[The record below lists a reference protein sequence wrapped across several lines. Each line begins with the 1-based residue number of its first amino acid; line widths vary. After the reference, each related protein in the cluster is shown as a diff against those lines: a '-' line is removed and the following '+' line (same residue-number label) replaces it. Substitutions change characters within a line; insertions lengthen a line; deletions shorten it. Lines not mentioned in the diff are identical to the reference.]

1 LYTQPPARALL
12 DFPKD
17 PRRGLLL
24 RREAT
29 NSNPHC
35 VDWGDCMS
43 RRFSSALVISALLL
57 QACASAPPP
66 NPPGTAQTAGE
77 VSITADVVYGHKDG
91 MALFYD
97 VFSPPKPTG
106 QAVLFMV
113 SGGWFSRW
121 QEPTQRIDSF
131 RRLLDRGITVFAV
144 HHGSA
149 PLFKVPDAVADVR
162 RAVRHVRSNA
172 AAYGVDPNRLGVW
185 GGSAGGHLALMLGLA
200 SDNGNPD
207 AKDPIERVSN
217 AVKAV
222 VAYYPP
228 VDLRRM
234 TGPNRRFPALDF
246 DNKLAADIS
255 PLLFVDANDPP
266 TLIIHGSAD
275 TLVPISSGRSI
286 YEALQQA
293 GAVTEFIEIEGGDH
307 GFTNPA
313 HRAQAS
319 EAMAAWFAA
328 KL

>member
-1 LYTQPPARALL
+1 MT
-12 DFPKD
+12 
-17 PRRGLLL
+17 
-24 RREAT
+24 
-29 NSNPHC
+29 
-35 VDWGDCMS
+35 
-43 RRFSSALVISALLL
+43 RRFSVALVVAALLL
-57 QACASAPPP
+57 QACASSPPE
-66 NPPGTAQTAGE
+66 NPPGTARVAGK
-77 VSITADVVYGHKDG
+77 VSITADVVYGHKEG

-97 VFSPPKPTG
+97 VFTPPNATG

-121 QEPTQRIDSF
+121 QEPQQRIDSF
-131 RRLLDRGITVFAV
+131 QRLFDRGITVFAV

-172 AAYGVDPNRLGVW
+172 AVYGVDPNRLGVW
-185 GGSAGGHLALMLGLA
+185 GGSAGGHLSLMLGLA
-200 SDNGNPD
+200 SDDGNLE
-207 AKDPIERVSN
+207 AKDPLERVSN

-246 DNKLAADIS
+246 DNKLAGDIS
-255 PLLFVDANDPP
+255 PLLFVDASDPP
-266 TLIIHGSAD
+266 TLVVHGSAD

-286 YEALQQA
+286 YDALKQA
-293 GAVTEFIEIEGGDH
+293 GVVTEFIEIEGGDH
-307 GFTNPA
+307 GFTNPV
-313 HRAQAS
+313 HRARAS

>member
-1 LYTQPPARALL
+1 MRTRCLL
-12 DFPKD
+12 M
-17 PRRGLLL
+17 LIVV
-24 RREAT
+24 A
-29 NSNPHC
+29 C
-35 VDWGDCMS
+35 
-43 RRFSSALVISALLL
+43 L
-57 QACASAPPP
+57 QACVSAPPA
-66 NPPGTAQTAGE
+66 NPPGALQQAGD
-77 VSITADVVYGHKDG
+77 VTITADVVYGHKDG

-97 VFSPPKPTG
+97 VFTPRNQTG

-121 QEPTQRIDSF
+121 QPPEQRLGSF
-131 RRLLDRGITVFAV
+131 QRLLDRGITVFAV

-172 AAYGVDPNRLGVW
+172 ASYGIDPNRLGVW

-200 SDNGNPD
+200 SDRGNPE

-217 AVKAV
+217 EVKAV

-246 DNKLAADIS
+246 DNQLAADVS
-255 PLLFVDANDPP
+255 PLLFVDASDPP

-286 YEALQQA
+286 YEALKQA
-293 GAVTEFIEIEGGDH
+293 GAVAEFIEIEGGDH
-307 GFTNPA
+307 GFTNPE
-313 HRAQAS
+313 HRARAV
-319 EAMAAWFAA
+319 EAMANWFAE